1 MFFVS
6 ILYFTQDLI
15 MKTGSKTHDD
25 VEDFNRVKNSI
36 GSKIKSLRIEAGY
49 KSYEVFAWEN
59 NLSRIQYWKME
70 QGTNCTLKSLY
81 KILDVHQLTFQDFF
95 NKLEDK

>member
-1 MFFVS
+1 MA
-6 ILYFTQDLI
+6 
-15 MKTGSKTHDD
+15 KANEN
-25 VEDFNRVKNSI
+25 VEEFDRIKVSI

-70 QGTNCTLKSLY
+70 QGTNCTLKSLH
-81 KILDVHQLTFQDFF
+81 KVLRIHELSFQDFF